1 VSLYIADPDDPVI
14 ATYAKAFPGVY
25 KPLSAMPPD
34 LRAHMRYPQDLF
46 QVQAHM
52 LRKYHMQDPQIFY
65 NNEDLWEVPRKGD
78 QSMEPY
84 YTIMKL
90 PGAEREEFILL
101 LPYTPARRDNMTAW
115 LAARADGEHYG
126 KLIVFL
132 FPKQKLVFG
141 PRQIEARIDQDAE
154 ISQQLTLWSQLG
166 STVIRGNLLVIPIE
180 DSLLY
185 IEPLYLAAERGS
197 LPELRRVIVAYGNR
211 LTMAPNLEAA
221 LARIF
226 GQALAPAP
234 APATLAPDLGA
245 VPGAPPGL
253 PPSLEALA
261 KRAQE
266 AFEAAQQ
273 ARRDGDWSA
282 YGRHLKDLEAALQE
296 MAR

>member
-1 VSLYIADPDDPVI
+1 
-14 ATYAKAFPGVY
+14 
-25 KPLSAMPPD
+25 
-34 LRAHMRYPQDLF
+34 
-46 QVQAHM
+46 
-52 LRKYHMQDPQIFY
+52 
-65 NNEDLWEVPRKGD
+65 
-78 QSMEPY
+78 
-84 YTIMKL
+84 
-90 PGAEREEFILL
+90 
-101 LPYTPARRDNMTAW
+101 MTAW